1 MFIDMH
7 VHPAF
12 YEPINTDPNVEE
24 MRHQALEIHKNGTA
38 PLEHIFNQMNC
49 AGLDRLCLL
58 PEDYTTELG
67 RAVVTNEEIRQLVD
81 LAPERF
87 IGFAGIDP
95 SDPNCLNKLDRTF
108 QELQLSGLK
117 LHPARQHFYPGESR
131 LDPIYD
137 LCETYQKPIIFHSGM
152 SWEPNTFSKYSRPLE
167 FEELAAKRPK
177 LKICL
182 AHFGWPWVQETAMLM
197 LKYPN
202 VYADTGILYFDNA
215 REFYQQVFTKDIPM
229 TWIDR
234 SLRHQVMFGSNNPR
248 FEQIRMADAITKLG
262 FRDSTL
268 ELIKGQN
275 ALEFLSG
282 GNG

>member
-12 YEPINTDPNVEE
+12 YEPINQDEE
-24 MRHQALEIHKNGTA
+24 LEELRHNTLDIHKNGTA

-58 PEDYTTELG
+58 PEDYSSLQG
-67 RAVVTNEEIRQLVD
+67 RPLVSNEEVRRLVE
-81 LAPERF
+81 LAPDRF
-87 IGFAGIDP
+87 IGFASVDP
-95 SDPNCLNKLDRTF
+95 VMEGAAEKLEYAFADLKLR
-108 QELQLSGLK
+108 GLK
-117 LHPARQHFYPGESR
+117 LHPSRGHYYPMDER
-131 LDPIYD
+131 LGPVYD
-137 LCETYQKPIIFHSGM
+137 VCEKYDRPIIFHSGL
-152 SWEPNTFSKYSRPLE
+152 SWEPDTLSRYARPLE

-177 LKICL
+177 LRICL
-182 AHFGWPWVQETAMLM
+182 AHFGWPWVQEAAMLM

-202 VYADTGILYFDNA
+202 VYADTGLLYFDNA
-215 REFYQQVFTKDIPM
+215 WEFYRRVFTEEIPA

-262 FRDSTL
+262 FRESTL
-268 ELIKGQN
+268 ELIRGGN
-275 ALEFLSG
+275 ALEFLG
-282 GNG
+282 E